1 MIGLFHSIKLIKY
14 FEHFCFLCAINQ
26 VPAYLGAQITGA
38 IASAFVLRLILN
50 NDASEGASLP
60 AGSNAQSLILEIIIT
75 FILMFVISAVATDT
89 RAVSYQTC
97 TQFQICV
104 IMISTLIDFEFL
116 LPVGSLM

>member
-38 IASAFVLRLILN
+38 IASAYVLRLILN
-50 NDASEGASLP
+50 NNASEGASLP

-97 TQFQICV
+97 TQFKFV
-104 IMISTLIDFEFL
+104 
-116 LPVGSLM
+116 

>member
-1 MIGLFHSIKLIKY
+1 MIGLFHSIKLINY
-14 FEHFCFLCAINQ
+14 FEHFCFLCAIIQ

-38 IASAFVLRLILN
+38 IASAYVLRLILS

-97 TQFQICV
+97 TQF
-104 IMISTLIDFEFL
+104 EF
-116 LPVGSLM
+116 V